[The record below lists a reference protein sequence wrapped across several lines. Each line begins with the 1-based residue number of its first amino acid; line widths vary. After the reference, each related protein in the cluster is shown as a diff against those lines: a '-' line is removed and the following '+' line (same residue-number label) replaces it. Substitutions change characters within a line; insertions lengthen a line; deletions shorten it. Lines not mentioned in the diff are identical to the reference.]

1 MATTTPNLGL
11 KKPNVTD
18 KVNVSDLNGNADLL
32 DAIIGRLSNLN
43 TTQKGSLVAAINEA
57 LTSAGTAAGFGN
69 PVATVDGNTGTP
81 SVEVTASGPDTAK
94 VFTFTFKNLKG
105 AKGAKGDPGSAGS
118 DGISPVVSVET
129 ISGGHRI
136 TITDAGG
143 SQSFDVLDG
152 ASGSGSGDMTKAV
165 YDPKGKAQDIFSYA
179 DTKYS
184 KPSGGIPKK
193 DLASDVQTSLSK
205 ADSALQNYT
214 ETDPTV
220 PAWAKSKTKPTY
232 TASEVGAVPTSRTV
246 NGKALSANITLAASD
261 VGALPSNTHIP
272 STVAEMS
279 DAGNYALKSDKV
291 SKSGDTMT
299 GKLTVPQ
306 VETGDGNSNF
316 FQCRKFRGEGNADI
330 YYHAI
335 DFGYRNH
342 DRVDFHEY
350 GGIWSFYKNQT
361 GKVNDGVLCGKITIN
376 GWEGRAKLES
386 GSTMVT
392 SQLTENSNAIATT
405 AFVHGL
411 VDGLKPKQVSVTL
424 SASGWNSSSKTQTV
438 SVAGVTAS
446 ANCIITAAPDSYMA
460 YAEAGVRC
468 TAQGAGTLT
477 FACETVPTADM
488 AANVLIIG

>member
-43 TTQKGSLVAAINEA
+43 TTQKDSLVAAINEA

-136 TITDAGG
+136 TITDAEG

-165 YDPKGKAQDIFSYA
+165 YDPQGKAQDIFAYA

-193 DLASDVQTSLSK
+193 DLASDVQASLGK
-205 ADSALQNYT
+205 ADSALQNAPVT
-214 ETDPTV
+214 SV
-220 PAWAKSKTKPTY
+220 NSKT
-232 TASEVGAVPTSRTV
+232 GAVSLTKGDVGLGNVDNVKQYSASNPPPYPVTSV
-246 NGKALSANITLAASD
+246 NGKT
-261 VGALPSNTHIP
+261 GAVTVSVPTIP
-272 STVAEMS
+272 STTS
-279 DAGNYALKSDKV
+279 LIKGNGSGGVSAAVKGTDYAAPSV
-291 SKSGDTMT
+291 G
-299 GKLTVPQ
+299 
-306 VETGDGNSNF
+306 
-316 FQCRKFRGEGNADI
+316 
-330 YYHAI
+330 
-335 DFGYRNH
+335 
-342 DRVDFHEY
+342 
-350 GGIWSFYKNQT
+350 
-361 GKVNDGVLCGKITIN
+361 
-376 GWEGRAKLES
+376 
-386 GSTMVT
+386 
-392 SQLTENSNAIATT
+392 
-405 AFVHGL
+405 
-411 VDGLKPKQVSVTL
+411 VSVTL
-424 SASGWNSSSKTQTV
+424 RASGWNANAKTQTV
-438 SVAGVTAS
+438 SVAGVTAT

-477 FACETVPTADM
+477 FACETVPAADV
-488 AANVLIIG
+488 AANVLILG

>member
-11 KKPNVTD
+11 KKPKVTD
-18 KVNVSDLNGNADLL
+18 RVNVSDLNGNADLL

-165 YDPKGKAQDIFSYA
+165 YDPKGKAQDVFSYA

-193 DLASDVQTSLSK
+193 DLASDVQTSLGK
-205 ADSALQNYT
+205 ADSALQS
-214 ETDPTV
+214 V
-220 PAWAKSKTKPTY
+220 PSTY
-232 TASEVGAVPTSRTV
+232 RTASAQDTID
-246 NGKALSANITLAASD
+246 NGKQA
-261 VGALPSNTHIP
+261 
-272 STVAEMS
+272 
-279 DAGNYALKSDKV
+279 
-291 SKSGDTMT
+291 
-299 GKLTVPQ
+299 
-306 VETGDGNSNF
+306 
-316 FQCRKFRGEGNADI
+316 
-330 YYHAI
+330 
-335 DFGYRNH
+335 
-342 DRVDFHEY
+342 
-350 GGIWSFYKNQT
+350 
-361 GKVNDGVLCGKITIN
+361 KITASGLLKGN
-376 GWEGRAKLES
+376 GAGGVSAAVKGTDYAGPS
-386 GSTMVT
+386 VG
-392 SQLTENSNAIATT
+392 
-405 AFVHGL
+405 
-411 VDGLKPKQVSVTL
+411 VSVTL
-424 SASGWNSSSKTQTV
+424 RASGWNANAKTQTV
-438 SVAGVTAS
+438 SVSGVTAT
-446 ANCIITAAPDSYMA
+446 ANLIITAAPSSYMA

-477 FACETVPTADM
+477 FACETVPTADV
-488 AANVLIIG
+488 AANVLILG

>member
-136 TITDAGG
+136 TITDAERA
-143 SQSFDVLDG
+143 QSFDVLDG

-165 YDPKGKAQDIFSYA
+165 YDPKGKAQDIFAYA
-179 DTKYS
+179 DAKYS

-193 DLASDVQTSLSK
+193 DLASAVQTSLGK
-205 ADSALQNYT
+205 ADSALQS
-214 ETDPTV
+214 V
-220 PAWAKSKTKPTY
+220 PSTY
-232 TASEVGAVPTSRTV
+232 RTASAQDTID
-246 NGKALSANITLAASD
+246 NGKQA
-261 VGALPSNTHIP
+261 
-272 STVAEMS
+272 
-279 DAGNYALKSDKV
+279 
-291 SKSGDTMT
+291 
-299 GKLTVPQ
+299 
-306 VETGDGNSNF
+306 
-316 FQCRKFRGEGNADI
+316 
-330 YYHAI
+330 
-335 DFGYRNH
+335 
-342 DRVDFHEY
+342 
-350 GGIWSFYKNQT
+350 
-361 GKVNDGVLCGKITIN
+361 KITAN
-376 GWEGRAKLES
+376 G
-386 GSTMVT
+386 
-392 SQLTENSNAIATT
+392 I
-405 AFVHGL
+405 
-411 VDGLKPKQVSVTL
+411 LKGNGAGGVSAAVKGTDYAAPSVGVSVTL
-424 SASGWNSSSKTQTV
+424 RASGWNANAKTQTV
-438 SVAGVTAS
+438 SVSVVTAT

-460 YAEAGVRC
+460 YAKAGVRC

-477 FACETVPTADM
+477 FACETVPTADV
-488 AANVLIIG
+488 AANVLILG

>member
-43 TTQKGSLVAAINEA
+43 TTQKDSLVAAINEA

-136 TITDAGG
+136 TITDAERA
-143 SQSFDVLDG
+143 QSFDVLDG

-165 YDPKGKAQDIFSYA
+165 YDPKGKAKDIFAYA
-179 DTKYS
+179 D
-184 KPSGGIPKK
+184 
-193 DLASDVQTSLSK
+193 
-205 ADSALQNYT
+205 
-214 ETDPTV
+214 
-220 PAWAKSKTKPTY
+220 AKQAKI
-232 TASEVGAVPTSRTV
+232 TASGILKGNGAGGVSAAVKGTDYAAPSVG
-246 NGKALSANITLAASD
+246 
-261 VGALPSNTHIP
+261 
-272 STVAEMS
+272 
-279 DAGNYALKSDKV
+279 
-291 SKSGDTMT
+291 
-299 GKLTVPQ
+299 
-306 VETGDGNSNF
+306 
-316 FQCRKFRGEGNADI
+316 
-330 YYHAI
+330 
-335 DFGYRNH
+335 
-342 DRVDFHEY
+342 
-350 GGIWSFYKNQT
+350 
-361 GKVNDGVLCGKITIN
+361 
-376 GWEGRAKLES
+376 
-386 GSTMVT
+386 
-392 SQLTENSNAIATT
+392 
-405 AFVHGL
+405 
-411 VDGLKPKQVSVTL
+411 VSVTL
-424 SASGWNSSSKTQTV
+424 RASGWDADAKTQTV
-438 SVAGVTAS
+438 SVAGVTAT

-460 YAEAGVRC
+460 YAKAGVRC

-477 FACETVPTADM
+477 FACETVPTADV

>member
-43 TTQKGSLVAAINEA
+43 TTQKDSLVAAINEA

-136 TITDAGG
+136 TITDADG

-152 ASGSGSGDMTKAV
+152 ASGSGSGDMTKSV
-165 YDPKGKAQDIFSYA
+165 YDPQGKAQDIFAYA

-193 DLASDVQTSLSK
+193 DLASDVQASLGK
-205 ADSALQNYT
+205 ADSALQNAPVT
-214 ETDPTV
+214 SV
-220 PAWAKSKTKPTY
+220 NSKT
-232 TASEVGAVPTSRTV
+232 GAVSLTKGDVGLGNVDNVKQYSASNPPPYPVTSV
-246 NGKALSANITLAASD
+246 NGKT
-261 VGALPSNTHIP
+261 GAVTVSVPTIP
-272 STVAEMS
+272 STTS
-279 DAGNYALKSDKV
+279 LIKGNGSGGVSAAVKGTDYAAPSV
-291 SKSGDTMT
+291 G
-299 GKLTVPQ
+299 
-306 VETGDGNSNF
+306 
-316 FQCRKFRGEGNADI
+316 
-330 YYHAI
+330 
-335 DFGYRNH
+335 
-342 DRVDFHEY
+342 
-350 GGIWSFYKNQT
+350 
-361 GKVNDGVLCGKITIN
+361 
-376 GWEGRAKLES
+376 
-386 GSTMVT
+386 
-392 SQLTENSNAIATT
+392 
-405 AFVHGL
+405 
-411 VDGLKPKQVSVTL
+411 VSVTL
-424 SASGWNSSSKTQTV
+424 RASGWNANAKTQTV
-438 SVAGVTAS
+438 SVAGVTAT
-446 ANCIITAAPDSYMA
+446 ANCIITAAPDSYMT
-460 YAEAGVRC
+460 YAKAGVRC

-477 FACETVPTADM
+477 FACETVPTADVE
-488 AANVLIIG
+488 ANVLIIG